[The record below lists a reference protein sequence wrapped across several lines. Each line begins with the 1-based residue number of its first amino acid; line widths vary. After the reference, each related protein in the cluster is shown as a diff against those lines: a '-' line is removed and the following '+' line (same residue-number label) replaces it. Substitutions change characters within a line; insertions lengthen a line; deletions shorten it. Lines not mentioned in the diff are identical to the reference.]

1 MLIKKMVVVL
11 QSTSDEEIIN
21 MINNTTS
28 KAMPEKHSTLDNFL
42 QLLGLCLLLVIILL
56 AAYFTSRLVGKYKL
70 GQLKNSNFEIIE
82 VYRIS
87 TNKMLQL
94 VKIGSKY
101 VVLGISKDQI
111 TYITELEE
119 DDVLFQEIR
128 EIDKQ
133 SFSQILQKFKGNKE

>member
-1 MLIKKMVVVL
+1 
-11 QSTSDEEIIN
+11 
-21 MINNTTS
+21 
-28 KAMPEKHSTLDNFL
+28 
-42 QLLGLCLLLVIILL
+42 VIILF